1 MAQEKNNIGPQVPTV
16 EGYSYSSNA
25 NSIIFFFINN
35 LSNCVCGFDAF
46 EHNKHIP
53 KHNLNEKDNI
63 IKPKTKFKQ
72 LKTQQHLVAKL
83 QTNFS
88 PQKRTM
94 QS

>member
-1 MAQEKNNIGPQVPTV
+1 MVVADLMPLNIK
-16 EGYSYSSNA
+16 
-25 NSIIFFFINN
+25 
-35 LSNCVCGFDAF
+35 
-46 EHNKHIP
+46 KHIP

-63 IKPKTKFKQ
+63 IKPKKKFKQ

-94 QS
+94 PLKFQPTAKLW

>member
-1 MAQEKNNIGPQVPTV
+1 M
-16 EGYSYSSNA
+16 
-25 NSIIFFFINN
+25 FFLINN
-35 LSNCVCGFDAF
+35 LSNGCYGFDAF

-53 KHNLNEKDNI
+53 KHNLNEKENN

-83 QTNFS
+83 QTNFN